1 MDQLLGIENR
11 ELCETVAKEGKL
23 VYHIDKSD
31 MKYKRQAMD
40 KTNEIIYNAIKDDSK
55 VSIAELSEMS
65 GLSRTTVHFRVQRF
79 KQLGY
84 IRHRLE
90 ARRKREWEVLKA
102 WNPDD
107 NQKLM
112 MRPE

>member
-1 MDQLLGIENR
+1 MDQLLGIKNDA
-11 ELCETVAKEGKL
+11 LCEKVAKDGKV
-23 VYHIDKSD
+23 VYYIDKRD

-40 KTNEIIYNAIKDDSK
+40 ATNEIIYNAIKGDSK
-55 VSIAELSEMS
+55 VSIVELSEMS

-90 ARRKREWEVLKA
+90 KGRKREWEVLKA
-102 WNPDD
+102 WNPED
-107 NQKLM
+107 NQKLA